1 MRNVLLGPLVRL
13 GPVGILALSI
23 QRVVFGN
30 HPLFD
35 VRLQFVLALVV
46 AAGVGGGADTG
57 AIAGFVL
64 GLMCD
69 LSGNTPVGL
78 TALAY
83 GVAGMTAGYVR
94 RFTPDP
100 QWWLAAIFAF
110 LGAAVGESAV
120 PLTQY
125 LTGES
130 GWVTDRMLVIVPVV
144 AAAAAVFSPA
154 LVPVGRWMMGVKR
167 KTWKAMVE

>member
-1 MRNVLLGPLVRL
+1 MS
-13 GPVGILALSI
+13 GIL
-23 QRVVFGN
+23 
-30 HPLFD
+30 LFL
-35 VRLQFVLALVV
+35 RLAAGTAVVLAPGWLI
-46 AAGVGGGADTG
+46 ARALGVR
-57 AIAGFVL
+57 
-64 GLMCD
+64 
-69 LSGNTPVGL
+69 
-78 TALAY
+78 
-83 GVAGMTAGYVR
+83 GVASTLSCG
-94 RFTPDP
+94 
-100 QWWLAAIFAF
+100 LAAIFAF

-130 GWVTDRMLVIVPVV
+130 GWVTDRMLVIVPAV